1 MKKQLAVILFLISSI
16 GFLKSQTKNQH
27 IIGLNIET
35 SNMPRIINARLGA
48 NLTYIYAYKRFCIR
62 AEGGILP
69 GSNFG
74 TFLKTCLNFGYT
86 SDLNKPISVHLLGGI
101 GGFTSDETYSHNGF
115 EYSPLIGGLNA
126 DAGILVRPFHNERVY
141 MGLDL
146 MTTRY
151 EVSPNGYIEMN
162 LREGNTYRGLLFLFN
177 FSVNYK
183 LNGSKQTK

>member
-1 MKKQLAVILFLISSI
+1 MKKHLAVIVFLISAS
-16 GFLKSQTKNQH
+16 GLKSQTKNQH

-35 SNMPRIINARLGA
+35 SNMPRIINARLGT
-48 NLTYIYAYKRFCIR
+48 NLTYIYVYKRFCIK
-62 AEGGILP
+62 AEAGILP

-74 TFLKTCLNFGYT
+74 TFVKTCLNVGYT

-101 GGFTSDETYSHNGF
+101 GGFTSYKTYSYKGF
-115 EYSPLIGGLNA
+115 EYSAGIGNLDA
-126 DAGILVRPFHNERVY
+126 DAGILVRPFHNERLY
-141 MGLDL
+141 MGIDI
-146 MTTRY
+146 MTTGY
-151 EVSPNGYIEMN
+151 EVSPNGYIEIN